1 MLIKRNIQE
10 KIEEKLF
17 TKGKIIIIYGARQ
30 VRKTTLVKQ
39 ILNNYKNK
47 KTIYLNCDEPTD
59 RVALTNKTSTELKNF
74 LGDNQLVVIDEAQRT
89 ENIGIAL
96 KLIVDN
102 YPEIQIIATGSSSFD
117 LANKINEPLTGRKY
131 EFYLY
136 PFSAKE
142 LKQRF
147 SKIEQDRL
155 IEQRLIYGMYP
166 EIINN
171 PSNAKA
177 NLKEITKS
185 YLYKDVLQFLDIKNS
200 DLLYKLLQALSLQV
214 GSEVSYDEIANSLD
228 IDKKTVQKYILVLE
242 QLFVIFRINPFHK
255 NLRTELRKKRKIY
268 FYDNG
273 IRNALIENLN
283 PLNIRNDVG
292 SLWENFLISERLK
305 QSYEYFIYKRKYFWR
320 THQQQEIDYLEEEDQ
335 NLRAFEFKWSNKKN
349 KKLPKSFQEAYP
361 NTPFETITP
370 KNYQKFIGLE

>member
-30 VRKTTLVKQ
+30 VGKTTLVKQ
-39 ILNNYKNK
+39 ILNNHKNK

-59 RVALTNKTSTELKNF
+59 RMALTNKTSTELKSF

-89 ENIGIAL
+89 ENIGITL

-166 EIINN
+166 EVINN
-171 PSNAKA
+171 PSNAKV

-200 DLLYKLLQALSLQV
+200 DLLYKLLQVLSLQM
-214 GSEVSYDEIANSLD
+214 GNEVSYDEIANSLD

-320 THQQQEIDYLEEEDQ
+320 THQQQEIDYLEEENQ
-335 NLRAFEFKWSNKKN
+335 NLRAFEFKWSNKK
-349 KKLPKSFQEAYP
+349 KKNLPKSFQEAYP